1 MLRVNGLYG
10 HIQRNN
16 AKAAILIATFLGLFL
31 FVQFAVRTVYFL
43 PMAQAE
49 ANGAVLPPVRDNDP
63 LATRLFGIQVETR
76 GTFEHRVAVLRGEE
90 AATDADREAN
100 ERPRAPTGPHRTA
113 TLIDV
118 FRLMFART
126 HYLGLQCLALLLL
139 ALVFIGNSARR
150 TGLLMRYATRSRP
163 LERQEYPEL
172 YNLVENLALTAGL
185 PCPAIELIESDKLNA
200 YATGLTPASARLG
213 LTTGLIDT
221 LDRRELEAVIAHE
234 ITHIRNGDT
243 KLMAVTKACADLVV
257 EQPRRLWQAFRG
269 MRKPRYV
276 PLFLYIPFLIFF
288 VLPPILV
295 TLVLSPMVYA
305 IMLGLPAVMA
315 LAALVCKAMMH
326 HSREFVADAG
336 AIELT
341 KNPAALVS
349 ALRKM
354 AGLDAQL
361 TTNLTAQAM
370 MFSGSD
376 DGGWLSTHP
385 KLTARIEAITLH
397 GGMSP
402 GEVHVA
408 RPRVAGAPP
417 LPGQAS
423 TFGRRG
429 QPRGFGRAPRLSE
442 PMVQRSFA
450 LKSMP
455 HAVWDDK
462 LPPPPSRGGAWGSG
476 TPQPTLWE
484 QIQMEGWEDY
494 LKKRPLLYV
503 PFFVAAALLL
513 PVLARFMDALGF
525 H

>member
-1 MLRVNGLYG
+1 MRKANGLYG
-10 HIQRNN
+10 HMQRNN
-16 AKAAILIATFLGLFL
+16 AKAAVLIATLLGLFL
-31 FVQFAVRTVYFL
+31 VVQFSVRTVYFL
-43 PMAQAE
+43 QMAQAE
-49 ANGAVLPPVRDNDP
+49 ANGIVLPPVRDSDP
-63 LATRLFGIQVETR
+63 LVTRLFGVQVEKDEQ
-76 GTFEHRVAVLRGEE
+76 FQHRLAVLRGEE
-90 AATDADREAN
+90 AATEADREAN
-100 ERPRAPTGPHRTA
+100 KSFPAPPGPRRNAS
-113 TLIDV
+113 LIDA

-126 HYLGLQCLALLLL
+126 QYLGLQCVVLLLL

-150 TGLLMRYATRSRP
+150 TGLLMRYATRARP
-163 LERQEYPEL
+163 LERREYPEL

-185 PCPAIELIESDKLNA
+185 PCPTIELIESDKLNA

-213 LTTGLIDT
+213 LTTGLIHT

-234 ITHIRNGDT
+234 ITHIQNGDT

-257 EQPRRLWQAFRG
+257 EQPLRMWHALCA
-269 MRKPRYV
+269 MRKHYV
-276 PLFLYIPFLIFF
+276 RLLLLSPFLIVF

-295 TLVLSPMVYA
+295 TLVLAPIVYV
-305 IMLGLPAVMA
+305 IMLGIPAL
-315 LAALVCKAMMH
+315 LAVGGLVCKAMMH

-341 KNPAALVS
+341 KNSAALVS

-376 DGGWLSTHP
+376 GGWLSTHP
-385 KLTARIEAITLH
+385 KLTARIEAITMH
-397 GGMSP
+397 GGMFP
-402 GEVHVA
+402 GEVHVTQ
-408 RPRVAGAPP
+408 RRVAVASPR
-417 LPGQAS
+417 PGQAP

-429 QPRGFGRAPRLSE
+429 QPQGLGRAPRLSG
-442 PMVQRSFA
+442 PMPQGSFVH
-450 LKSMP
+450 KSTP

-462 LPPPPSRGGAWGSG
+462 LPPPPSRAGAWGTG
-476 TPQPTLWE
+476 TPRPTVWE
-484 QIQMEGWEDY
+484 QIQMEGWDDY

-503 PFFVAAALLL
+503 PFVVAAALLL
-513 PVLARFMDALGF
+513 PALARFMTVLGL

>member
-1 MLRVNGLYG
+1 MLRVNGLHG

-31 FVQFAVRTVYFL
+31 VVQFSVRTVYFL
-43 PMAQAE
+43 PMAQVE
-49 ANGAVLPPVRDNDP
+49 ANGAVLPPVRDSDP
-63 LATRLFGIQVETR
+63 LLTRLFGIQVEQR
-76 GTFEHRVAVLRGEE
+76 RHFEHRVAVLRGEE
-90 AATDADREAN
+90 AATEADREAN
-100 ERPRAPTGPHRTA
+100 EQPPALTGPHRNA
-113 TLIDV
+113 TLIDA

-126 HYLGLQCLALLLL
+126 QHLGLQCLALLLL
-139 ALVFIGNSARR
+139 ALLFIGNSARR
-150 TGLLMRYATRSRP
+150 TGLLMRYTTRARP
-163 LERQEYPEL
+163 LERREYPEL

-185 PCPAIELIESDKLNA
+185 PCPDIELIESDKLNA

-221 LDRRELEAVIAHE
+221 LDRHELEAVIAHE
-234 ITHIRNGDT
+234 ITHILNGDT

-257 EQPRRLWQAFRG
+257 EQPRRMWQALRR

-276 PLFLYIPFLIFF
+276 PFLIYIPFLIFF

-295 TLVLSPMVYA
+295 TLMLSPMVYV
-305 IMLGLPAVMA
+305 IMLGLPAMGA
-315 LAALVCKAMMH
+315 LFALVCKAMMH

-361 TTNLTAQAM
+361 TTNFTAQAM
-370 MFSGSD
+370 MFSGS

-385 KLTARIEAITLH
+385 KLTTRIEAITVH
-397 GGMSP
+397 GGVLP
-402 GEVHVA
+402 GEMHVA
-408 RPRVAGAPP
+408 RPRVAVAPP
-417 LPGQAS
+417 RPGQAPV
-423 TFGRRG
+423 FGRRG
-429 QPRGFGRAPRLSE
+429 QPQGIGRAPRLSGS
-442 PMVQRSFA
+442 MTQRSFVH
-450 LKSMP
+450 KSMP

-462 LPPPPSRGGAWGSG
+462 LPPPPARDDARDSG
-476 TPQPTLWE
+476 TPQPTVWE
-484 QIQMEGWEDY
+484 QIQMEGWHDY

-503 PFFVAAALLL
+503 PFVVAALLL
-513 PVLARFMDALGF
+513 QPLLVRFMAALGF